1 MSWGTE
7 LWDKYESV
15 LKEVTQA
22 GKEVDTWYGGYFK
35 DRSKLEAEY
44 ARGLRR
50 LVRNYTVKEKNR
62 RDEEETSQARGFRM
76 ILEELGYQA
85 GQHELLAQTYSTDCS
100 RIIEDHLKTVKTQTK
115 KIKKEAEEIE
125 NRMKQVYKQLDK
137 KKVNYAEAHS
147 ELENLKIPTEND
159 EKNLSRLELDKK
171 ISVINKKT
179 RLLDDAKAQYAH
191 QLLTTNN
198 AQAWS

>member
-1 MSWGTE
+1 MST
-7 LWDKYESV
+7 
-15 LKEVTQA
+15 
-22 GKEVDTWYGGYFK
+22 
-35 DRSKLEAEY
+35 
-44 ARGLRR
+44 R
-50 LVRNYTVKEKNR
+50 LNSRL
-62 RDEEETSQARGFRM
+62 

-85 GQHELLAQTYSTDCS
+85 GQHELLAETYSTDCS
-100 RIIEDHLKTVKTQTK
+100 RIIEDHLKSVKTQTK

-147 ELENLKIPTEND
+147 DLENLKIPSENE

-179 RLLDDAKAQYAH
+179 RVLDDAKAQYAH
-191 QLLTTNN
+191 QLLQTNN
-198 AQAWS
+198 AQART

>member
-1 MSWGTE
+1 
-7 LWDKYESV
+7 
-15 LKEVTQA
+15 
-22 GKEVDTWYGGYFK
+22 
-35 DRSKLEAEY
+35 
-44 ARGLRR
+44 
-50 LVRNYTVKEKNR
+50 
-62 RDEEETSQARGFRM
+62 M

-198 AQAWS
+198 AQAWSR

>member
-1 MSWGTE
+1 
-7 LWDKYESV
+7 
-15 LKEVTQA
+15 
-22 GKEVDTWYGGYFK
+22 
-35 DRSKLEAEY
+35 
-44 ARGLRR
+44 
-50 LVRNYTVKEKNR
+50 
-62 RDEEETSQARGFRM
+62 M

-85 GQHELLAQTYSTDCS
+85 GQHELLAQTYSADCS

-115 KIKKEAEEIE
+115 KIRKEAEEIE

-171 ISVINKKT
+171 ISVINKRT

>member
-1 MSWGTE
+1 MSTRHN
-7 LWDKYESV
+7 S
-15 LKEVTQA
+15 
-22 GKEVDTWYGGYFK
+22 
-35 DRSKLEAEY
+35 
-44 ARGLRR
+44 R
-50 LVRNYTVKEKNR
+50 L
-62 RDEEETSQARGFRM
+62 

-85 GQHELLAQTYSTDCS
+85 GQHELLAETYSTDCA

-125 NRMKQVYKQLDK
+125 NKMKQVYKQLEK

-147 ELENLKIPTEND
+147 ELENLKIPSEND

-179 RLLDDAKAQYAH
+179 RVLDDAKAQYAH
-191 QLLTTNN
+191 QLLQTNT
-198 AQAWS
+198 AQARS

>member
-1 MSWGTE
+1 
-7 LWDKYESV
+7 
-15 LKEVTQA
+15 
-22 GKEVDTWYGGYFK
+22 
-35 DRSKLEAEY
+35 
-44 ARGLRR
+44 
-50 LVRNYTVKEKNR
+50 
-62 RDEEETSQARGFRM
+62 M

-198 AQAWS
+198 AQARSW

>member
-1 MSWGTE
+1 MSTN
-7 LWDKYESV
+7 
-15 LKEVTQA
+15 TIP
-22 GKEVDTWYGGYFK
+22 
-35 DRSKLEAEY
+35 
-44 ARGLRR
+44 
-50 LVRNYTVKEKNR
+50 
-62 RDEEETSQARGFRM
+62 RM

-85 GQHELLAQTYSTDCS
+85 GQHELLAETYSTDCA

-125 NRMKQVYKQLDK
+125 NKMKQVYKQLEK

-147 ELENLKIPTEND
+147 ELENLKIPSEND

-179 RLLDDAKAQYAH
+179 RVLDDAKAQYAH
-191 QLLTTNN
+191 QLLQTNN
-198 AQAWS
+198 AQART

>member
-1 MSWGTE
+1 
-7 LWDKYESV
+7 
-15 LKEVTQA
+15 
-22 GKEVDTWYGGYFK
+22 
-35 DRSKLEAEY
+35 
-44 ARGLRR
+44 
-50 LVRNYTVKEKNR
+50 
-62 RDEEETSQARGFRM
+62 M

-85 GQHELLAQTYSTDCS
+85 GQHELLAQTYSADCS

>member
-1 MSWGTE
+1 
-7 LWDKYESV
+7 
-15 LKEVTQA
+15 
-22 GKEVDTWYGGYFK
+22 
-35 DRSKLEAEY
+35 
-44 ARGLRR
+44 
-50 LVRNYTVKEKNR
+50 
-62 RDEEETSQARGFRM
+62 M

-85 GQHELLAQTYSTDCS
+85 GQHELLAQTYSADCS

-115 KIKKEAEEIE
+115 KIRKEAEEIE

-171 ISVINKKT
+171 ISVINKRT

-198 AQAWS
+198 AQARS

>member
-1 MSWGTE
+1 
-7 LWDKYESV
+7 
-15 LKEVTQA
+15 
-22 GKEVDTWYGGYFK
+22 
-35 DRSKLEAEY
+35 
-44 ARGLRR
+44 
-50 LVRNYTVKEKNR
+50 
-62 RDEEETSQARGFRM
+62 M

-147 ELENLKIPTEND
+147 ELENCKIPTEND

>member
-1 MSWGTE
+1 
-7 LWDKYESV
+7 
-15 LKEVTQA
+15 
-22 GKEVDTWYGGYFK
+22 
-35 DRSKLEAEY
+35 
-44 ARGLRR
+44 
-50 LVRNYTVKEKNR
+50 
-62 RDEEETSQARGFRM
+62 M

-171 ISVINKKT
+171 ISVINKRT

>member
-1 MSWGTE
+1 
-7 LWDKYESV
+7 
-15 LKEVTQA
+15 
-22 GKEVDTWYGGYFK
+22 
-35 DRSKLEAEY
+35 
-44 ARGLRR
+44 
-50 LVRNYTVKEKNR
+50 
-62 RDEEETSQARGFRM
+62 M

-159 EKNLSRLELDKK
+159 EKNLSRMELDKK
-171 ISVINKKT
+171 ISLINKKT

>member
-1 MSWGTE
+1 
-7 LWDKYESV
+7 
-15 LKEVTQA
+15 
-22 GKEVDTWYGGYFK
+22 
-35 DRSKLEAEY
+35 
-44 ARGLRR
+44 
-50 LVRNYTVKEKNR
+50 
-62 RDEEETSQARGFRM
+62 M

-125 NRMKQVYKQLDK
+125 SRMKQVYKQLDK

-171 ISVINKKT
+171 ISLINKKT

-198 AQAWS
+198 AQAWSSVIWDSFIFCHLNQLIPP

>member
-1 MSWGTE
+1 
-7 LWDKYESV
+7 
-15 LKEVTQA
+15 
-22 GKEVDTWYGGYFK
+22 
-35 DRSKLEAEY
+35 
-44 ARGLRR
+44 
-50 LVRNYTVKEKNR
+50 
-62 RDEEETSQARGFRM
+62 M

-171 ISVINKKT
+171 ISLINKKT

-191 QLLTTNN
+191 QLLTPNN

>member
-1 MSWGTE
+1 
-7 LWDKYESV
+7 
-15 LKEVTQA
+15 
-22 GKEVDTWYGGYFK
+22 
-35 DRSKLEAEY
+35 
-44 ARGLRR
+44 
-50 LVRNYTVKEKNR
+50 
-62 RDEEETSQARGFRM
+62 M
-76 ILEELGYQA
+76 IIEELGYQA

-115 KIKKEAEEIE
+115 KIRKEAEEIE

-171 ISVINKKT
+171 ISVINKRT

>member
-1 MSWGTE
+1 MT
-7 LWDKYESV
+7 
-15 LKEVTQA
+15 
-22 GKEVDTWYGGYFK
+22 
-35 DRSKLEAEY
+35 
-44 ARGLRR
+44 
-50 LVRNYTVKEKNR
+50 
-62 RDEEETSQARGFRM
+62 
-76 ILEELGYQA
+76 
-85 GQHELLAQTYSTDCS
+85 
-100 RIIEDHLKTVKTQTK
+100 

-125 NRMKQVYKQLDK
+125 SRMKQVYKQLDK

>member
-1 MSWGTE
+1 MST
-7 LWDKYESV
+7 
-15 LKEVTQA
+15 
-22 GKEVDTWYGGYFK
+22 
-35 DRSKLEAEY
+35 
-44 ARGLRR
+44 R
-50 LVRNYTVKEKNR
+50 LNSRL
-62 RDEEETSQARGFRM
+62 

-85 GQHELLAQTYSTDCS
+85 GQHELLAETYSTDCS
-100 RIIEDHLKTVKTQTK
+100 RIIEDHLKSVKTQTK

-147 ELENLKIPTEND
+147 DLENLKIPSENE

-179 RLLDDAKAQYAH
+179 RVLDDAKAQYAH
-191 QLLTTNN
+191 QLLQTNN
-198 AQAWS
+198 AQARTW

>member
-1 MSWGTE
+1 
-7 LWDKYESV
+7 
-15 LKEVTQA
+15 
-22 GKEVDTWYGGYFK
+22 
-35 DRSKLEAEY
+35 
-44 ARGLRR
+44 
-50 LVRNYTVKEKNR
+50 
-62 RDEEETSQARGFRM
+62 M

-85 GQHELLAQTYSTDCS
+85 GQHELLAQTYSSDCS

-171 ISVINKKT
+171 ISVINKRT

>member
-1 MSWGTE
+1 M
-7 LWDKYESV
+7 
-15 LKEVTQA
+15 
-22 GKEVDTWYGGYFK
+22 
-35 DRSKLEAEY
+35 
-44 ARGLRR
+44 
-50 LVRNYTVKEKNR
+50 
-62 RDEEETSQARGFRM
+62 
-76 ILEELGYQA
+76 GYQA

-159 EKNLSRLELDKK
+159 EKNLSRLELDNFLMRGGLNCLMTWMPCGRGIQTVFCLLQFLYLSARTAGARQICTKSSLIICKTLTGKK
-171 ISVINKKT
+171 
-179 RLLDDAKAQYAH
+179 RLSRNLREQNSIRIK
-191 QLLTTNN
+191 LLRDE
-198 AQAWS
+198 

>member
-1 MSWGTE
+1 
-7 LWDKYESV
+7 
-15 LKEVTQA
+15 
-22 GKEVDTWYGGYFK
+22 
-35 DRSKLEAEY
+35 
-44 ARGLRR
+44 
-50 LVRNYTVKEKNR
+50 
-62 RDEEETSQARGFRM
+62 M

>member
-1 MSWGTE
+1 
-7 LWDKYESV
+7 
-15 LKEVTQA
+15 
-22 GKEVDTWYGGYFK
+22 
-35 DRSKLEAEY
+35 
-44 ARGLRR
+44 
-50 LVRNYTVKEKNR
+50 
-62 RDEEETSQARGFRM
+62 M

-85 GQHELLAQTYSTDCS
+85 GQHELLAQTYSADCS

-171 ISVINKKT
+171 ISLINKKT

>member
-1 MSWGTE
+1 MIIMSIR
-7 LWDKYESV
+7 V
-15 LKEVTQA
+15 LLCC
-22 GKEVDTWYGGYFK
+22 Y
-35 DRSKLEAEY
+35 S
-44 ARGLRR
+44 
-50 LVRNYTVKEKNR
+50 
-62 RDEEETSQARGFRM
+62 RM